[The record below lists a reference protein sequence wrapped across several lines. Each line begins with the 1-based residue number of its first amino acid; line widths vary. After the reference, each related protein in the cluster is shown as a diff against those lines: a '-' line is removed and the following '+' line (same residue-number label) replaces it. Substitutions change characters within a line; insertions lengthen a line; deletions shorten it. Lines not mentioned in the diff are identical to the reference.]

1 MFEVEAFVGDSEM
14 AKKLLQV
21 LTLRSYFRELDIMK
35 EQLLTISF
43 DATRSAC
50 CDQNHLDA
58 QGAPLLCDRRVVK
71 ECVKIWFG
79 SQEAFEDAVRSEVLD
94 MLMVVLNEK
103 VFTYTWTLSV
113 TMPFFWTFLDLS
125 VTFAPFS
132 SPTFWEHSSVK
143 LLIEGLVLWLLAFP
157 SVKDLL
163 IMFCRLTRAKGR
175 TLCIEIFKN
184 LMVALSCGGFSEH
197 SLGTLSC
204 SSIRRRNTNSCL
216 VGGRCVVFDCLASW
230 QCWRESDL
238 ETLWKWNVAL
248 ALKGWVCPDFH
259 WRNRWPN
266 SKWVGRIVGRCFF
279 SLPRVV
285 FFLNPLQNCFLKEAC
300 CWMGAFL
307 KSMILIVLMVLDI
320 WKQFSKQFI
329 REYTT
334 IFFLEK
340 GDKLIDVSKG
350 GVLAMFLLNHRQ

>member
-1 MFEVEAFVGDSEM
+1 
-14 AKKLLQV
+14 
-21 LTLRSYFRELDIMK
+21 MK

-58 QGAPLLCDRRVVK
+58 ATGAPLLCDRRVVK

-113 TMPFFWTFLDLS
+113 TMPSFWTFLDLS
-125 VTFAPFS
+125 VTFTPFS
-132 SPTFWEHSSVK
+132 SPTFWEHASVK

-184 LMVALSCGGFSEH
+184 LMVALSCG
-197 SLGTLSC
+197 
-204 SSIRRRNTNSCL
+204 
-216 VGGRCVVFDCLASW
+216 
-230 QCWRESDL
+230 
-238 ETLWKWNVAL
+238 
-248 ALKGWVCPDFH
+248 
-259 WRNRWPN
+259 
-266 SKWVGRIVGRCFF
+266 
-279 SLPRVV
+279 
-285 FFLNPLQNCFLKEAC
+285 FL
-300 CWMGAFL
+300 
-307 KSMILIVLMVLDI
+307 
-320 WKQFSKQFI
+320 
-329 REYTT
+329 
-334 IFFLEK
+334 
-340 GDKLIDVSKG
+340 
-350 GVLAMFLLNHRQ
+350 